1 MTFENQCFGLENFH
15 LLPILAPFIIV
26 LTGKFLLQVTNNK
39 FSLQFTN
46 SFSLF
51 QVKFYLG
58 IQSKVLSNNADDEY
72 DDGCDGNTET
82 SGQSSVSTDMCHP
95 LCQCPKCQGL
105 EKVQ

>member
-1 MTFENQCFGLENFH
+1 MTFENQCFGLENVH

-51 QVKFYLG
+51 
-58 IQSKVLSNNADDEY
+58 
-72 DDGCDGNTET
+72 
-82 SGQSSVSTDMCHP
+82 
-95 LCQCPKCQGL
+95 
-105 EKVQ
+105 